1 MEFGQ
6 KLRSLRVLKNLTQEE
21 LGERTDLTKGYIS
34 QLENNQ
40 SSPTVETLSDI
51 LTVLGVTLAEFFSDR
66 HPAQQVLFKIEDQ
79 VKYDDPDLGYHLSW
93 LVTESNEH
101 EMEPVLLTIEP
112 GGSFK
117 SFEPSPSES
126 FIYVLKGMVTLS
138 WGDQEETAR
147 MHESLYFPATQ
158 PHQLSNP
165 FSKPVTLLLVATES
179 YL

>member
-6 KLRSLRVLKNLTQEE
+6 KLRSLRILKNLTQEE

-40 SSPTVETLSDI
+40 SSPTVETLEDI
-51 LTVLGVTLAEFFSDR
+51 LTVLGVSLTDFFSD
-66 HPAQQVLFKIEDQ
+66 HQPEHQVLFKVDDQ
-79 VKYDDPDLGYHLSW
+79 VKYDDPDLGYHLNW

-112 GGSFK
+112 NGKFK
-117 SFEPSPSES
+117 TFAPSPSES
-126 FIYVLKGMVTLS
+126 FIYVLKGSVKLS

-147 MHESLYFPATQ
+147 IHESLYFPATQ

-165 FSKPVTLLLVATES
+165 FAKPVTLLLVATES